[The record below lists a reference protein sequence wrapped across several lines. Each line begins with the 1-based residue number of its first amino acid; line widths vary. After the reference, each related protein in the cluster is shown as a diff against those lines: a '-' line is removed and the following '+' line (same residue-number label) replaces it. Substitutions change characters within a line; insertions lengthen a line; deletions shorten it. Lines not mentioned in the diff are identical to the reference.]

1 MIETEDR
8 KEDPCMPSPLARD
21 IMTREVATVSA
32 DMPVQAVTALLHE
45 RQITSAPVVD
55 EHGHVL
61 GMISELDVLSRPG
74 LTAGAVM
81 SPRVISVTEA
91 TGVEEVA
98 QLFGNERIRS
108 VPVLNEGRLVGIV
121 SRADLLRPPA
131 LDHIRELLAVRQDAE
146 RAAAPLDVV
155 QEASEESFPASD
167 APAWTQRRPKY
178 VRDIMTR
185 QVVAIAAALPVQE
198 VAARLHER
206 HVPSAPVVDDEGH
219 VLGMVSELD
228 VLSRPG
234 ASAGE
239 VMSRQVISVNEDTDV
254 AEVKELFVNRRL
266 RSVPVLAD
274 GRLVGIVS
282 RADLLR
288 ARDVA

>member
-1 MIETEDR
+1 
-8 KEDPCMPSPLARD
+8 MPSPLARD
-21 IMTREVATVSA
+21 IMTRDVASVPA

-45 RQITSAPVVD
+45 RQITSAPIVD
-55 EHGHVL
+55 EQGHVL

-81 SPRVISVTEA
+81 SRRVISVTEA
-91 TGVEEVA
+91 TSVEEVA
-98 QLFGNERIRS
+98 RLFGNERIRS
-108 VPVLNEGRLVGIV
+108 VPVLNEGRLVGVV

-131 LDHIRELLAVRQDAE
+131 LEHIRDLLAIHQDAE

-167 APAWTQRRPKY
+167 APAWTQRRPSY

-185 QVVAIAAALPVQE
+185 EVLSIPATLPVQE
-198 VAARLHER
+198 VAARLHQR
-206 HVPSAPVVDDEGH
+206 RVPSAPVVDDAGH

-234 ASAGE
+234 ATAGE

-266 RSVPVLAD
+266 RSVPVLD
-274 GRLVGIVS
+274 EGRLVGIVS

>member
-1 MIETEDR
+1 
-8 KEDPCMPSPLARD
+8 
-21 IMTREVATVSA
+21 MTREVATVA
-32 DMPVQAVTALLHE
+32 VELPVQAVTALLHE

-55 EHGHVL
+55 EQGHVL

-81 SPRVISVTEA
+81 SPQVISVSEE

-98 QLFGNERIRS
+98 RLFANERIRS
-108 VPVLNEGRLVGIV
+108 VPVLSEGRLVGIV

-131 LDHIRELLAVRQDAE
+131 LDHIRELVAMHQDAE

-167 APAWTQRRPKY
+167 APAWTQRRPTY
-178 VRDIMTR
+178 VRDIMMR
-185 QVVAIAAALPVQE
+185 QVVAIPDTLPVTE

-206 HVPSAPVVDDEGH
+206 HLPSAPVVDDEGH
-219 VLGMVSELD
+219 VLGVVSELD
-228 VLSRPG
+228 VLRRPG
-234 ASAGE
+234 TTAGE
-239 VMSRQVISVNEDTDV
+239 VMSLEVISVNEDTDV

-266 RSVPVLAD
+266 RTVPVLAD

-288 ARDVA
+288 ARDTA